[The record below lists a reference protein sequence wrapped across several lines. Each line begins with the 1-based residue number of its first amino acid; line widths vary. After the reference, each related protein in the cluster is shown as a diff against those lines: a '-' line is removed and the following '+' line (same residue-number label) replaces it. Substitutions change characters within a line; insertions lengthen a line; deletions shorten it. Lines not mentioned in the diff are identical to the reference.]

1 MKKFILSV
9 SMFLLIVVAN
19 CFSINEVSAQDNA
32 KVYIRIGELSVK
44 DVSVTSKALLKIN
57 PSFVK
62 ASNGVVNGRNA
73 YSSES
78 GLVYVIT
85 SFNDVGKFMQ
95 ENGAYW
101 NKASLEN
108 PGVTD
113 EMSANTQAPNTQS
126 IWVRFNEASNN
137 VANFKPS
144 DYDFRRII
152 IVNVLLGRVKEYE
165 ALLIKQNALM
175 LKYGFNYNK
184 LIFKSIV
191 GYTQNSYL
199 TIIADHSM
207 TEHLESRS
215 VRMKKISE
223 TSELSE
229 VSKALRALTIPV
241 KVDFLYRFK

>member
-1 MKKFILSV
+1 
-9 SMFLLIVVAN
+9 
-19 CFSINEVSAQDNA
+19 
-32 KVYIRIGELSVK
+32 
-44 DVSVTSKALLKIN
+44 
-57 PSFVK
+57 
-62 ASNGVVNGRNA
+62 
-73 YSSES
+73 
-78 GLVYVIT
+78 
-85 SFNDVGKFMQ
+85 
-95 ENGAYW
+95 
-101 NKASLEN
+101 
-108 PGVTD
+108 
-113 EMSANTQAPNTQS
+113 
-126 IWVRFNEASNN
+126 
-137 VANFKPS
+137 
-144 DYDFRRII
+144 
-152 IVNVLLGRVKEYE
+152 
-165 ALLIKQNALM
+165 M